1 MKAERF
7 KSLRKYCRD
16 DATFEALQQ
25 SLCDLETY
33 QQQLETRLESSQRQN
48 HEHSQQ
54 VLFQASLLDQ
64 VCHAVIATDRKG
76 HIIYWNRYAE
86 VLFQWQAATVSGQNI
101 YTLLVGKNG
110 QKVARKL
117 LTRTTKAIPWRGE
130 LLLQRQDGSQFW
142 AEVINALLHGA
153 DGQPSG
159 FVGIAIDITERKQA
173 QALLEM
179 QAETLHAQM
188 QLLDLTNDAMM
199 TFSLNGAISFWNRG
213 ARERYGWTTIEALG
227 QNVHT
232 LLQTQFPRSLKQI
245 KAQLLQ
251 EGRWDGEIMHT
262 HRNGTT
268 SVVASHWVLQRDENG
283 RPLAILETSSDLTQ
297 HKQTEAA
304 LKTAHEQLEADVA
317 ARTAELALANAALQV
332 EIAERRQAEA
342 ALQQAEAKYR
352 SIFENAIEGI
362 FQTTLDGRY
371 LSANPALAKLHGYDS
386 PADLI
391 THLSD
396 IRQQLYVESNRRD
409 EFIRLMQTNGT
420 VEEFESQVY
429 RKDGSTIWISE
440 NARAVFN
447 AEGELLYYE
456 GTSEDITE
464 RKQAELALQQSEARY
479 RAIVEDQTEMINRFL
494 PDGTITFVNEAYC
507 RGHGKTHAELIGL
520 NLISLVPESIRE
532 SLQAKIAALSHE
544 RPVIT
549 AVQPFITLEGELR
562 WYQWIDRII
571 CDPQSKVVEI
581 QGTGRDVTEQKNAE
595 QALGES
601 EAKNSAL
608 LHLIPDFWIRHHR
621 DGTNLDCKTDRASE
635 LALPLDQIIGRNFQ
649 EYLPQEVA
657 QERLA
662 YIAETLATGEVQTF
676 EYPIEINGEWR
687 EQESRMVVCGKDEVL
702 AIERNITERKRAE
715 RQLYQQTER
724 ERLLS
729 TIALRIR
736 QSLNLEEILYR
747 TVAEVRQFLQ
757 TDRVLIYRFDATTE
771 GVLVADSVAP
781 IWDVRTDSNL
791 HQVWYRDQ
799 AAVYEQGKT
808 YVVNDFS
815 QQGVSADYLT
825 IMQRLAIKAKLVVPI
840 LQSEQLWGILAVHQC
855 SQARQWQPFEIA
867 LLEQLAT
874 QVAIAIQQAQLF
886 TQVQQQA
893 QREKL
898 LNQISQTLNSS
909 LDADYILQ
917 EIANL
922 TGEGFNVDRV
932 MILTITS
939 EVEVSHEWRTNDQVI
954 SELSFKVPLTDFPDL
969 LNLSSDF
976 HQRRFFHAPDY
987 NRVALTA
994 ARKRQIEEAQV
1005 RSVLSSPI
1013 LISGQLFGAI
1023 SLHTTTCY
1031 RTFTEEEIQLL
1042 QRIADQAAIAISN
1055 AQSYER
1061 LEHLVQQRTQE
1072 LEQEKRLS
1080 EAANR
1085 AKSEFLATMSHELR
1099 TPLNAILGLSQLLEQ
1114 QIFGEL
1120 NAKQAEYIS
1129 HIHSSGDHLLLLIN
1143 DILDLAKVESGQDNI
1158 NPIEINV
1165 LELCTYCL
1173 TLMREQAYDR
1183 GLQLISQFDHAV
1195 HTCFADERRLKQI
1208 LINLLSNAIKFTP
1221 TGTVS
1226 LIVARQSQGV
1236 AFTVADTGIGIAA
1249 DQIPH
1254 LFMPFSQLDSQ
1265 LNRQYAGTGLGLAL
1279 SRNLAR
1285 LHGGDITV
1293 TSIEGEGSRFTLYLP
1308 DAQTAAPS
1316 QVVASASS
1324 MPQALYT
1331 SSKTAHRILVVEDDP
1346 CSAIVLQDYLHA
1358 LGHQVE
1364 HLRNSDRFLET
1375 VQHLQ
1380 PRLILLD
1387 VQLTSD
1393 RTGLDLLAALRA
1405 QPTLQ
1410 DIPVI
1415 MVTAMA
1421 MAGDR
1426 ETFITA
1432 GANAYLSKPI
1442 AIPQLELLLSQYLCD
1457 PTEQLLEK
1465 PDS

>member
-7 KSLRKYCRD
+7 KSLREYCRD
-16 DATFEALQQ
+16 DAAFEALQQ

-33 QQQLETRLESSQRQN
+33 QQRLESSQCQS
-48 HEHSQQ
+48 HEPSQH

-76 HIIYWNRYAE
+76 RITYWNRSAE
-86 VLFQWQAATVSGQNI
+86 VLFQWQAATVSGQSL
-101 YTLLVGKNG
+101 YALLIGKNG
-110 QKVARKL
+110 QKVARKML
-117 LTRTTKAIPWRGE
+117 ARTTEATPWRGE
-130 LLLQRQDGSQFW
+130 LLLQREDGSQFW
-142 AEVINALLHGA
+142 AEVINTLLHGA

-159 FVGIAIDITERKQA
+159 FVGTAI
-173 QALLEM
+173 
-179 QAETLHAQM
+179 
-188 QLLDLTNDAMM
+188 
-199 TFSLNGAISFWNRG
+199 
-213 ARERYGWTTIEALG
+213 
-227 QNVHT
+227 
-232 LLQTQFPRSLKQI
+232 
-245 KAQLLQ
+245 
-251 EGRWDGEIMHT
+251 
-262 HRNGTT
+262 
-268 SVVASHWVLQRDENG
+268 
-283 RPLAILETSSDLTQ
+283 
-297 HKQTEAA
+297 
-304 LKTAHEQLEADVA
+304 
-317 ARTAELALANAALQV
+317 
-332 EIAERRQAEA
+332 
-342 ALQQAEAKYR
+342 
-352 SIFENAIEGI
+352 
-362 FQTTLDGRY
+362 
-371 LSANPALAKLHGYDS
+371 
-386 PADLI
+386 
-391 THLSD
+391 
-396 IRQQLYVESNRRD
+396 
-409 EFIRLMQTNGT
+409 
-420 VEEFESQVY
+420 
-429 RKDGSTIWISE
+429 
-440 NARAVFN
+440 
-447 AEGELLYYE
+447 
-456 GTSEDITE
+456 DITE

-479 RAIVEDQTEMINRFL
+479 RAIVEAQTEMINRFL

-507 RGHGKTHAELIGL
+507 RGHGKTHAELIGQ
-520 NLISLVPESIRE
+520 NLLSLVPESMRDLIRE
-532 SLQAKIAALSHE
+532 KIAALNHE
-544 RPVIT
+544 CPTIT
-549 AVQPFITLEGELR
+549 AVQPFVTLDGAWR
-562 WYQWIDRII
+562 WYQWFDRII
-571 CDPQSKVVEI
+571 CDSQGNVVEI

-595 QALGES
+595 QALRAS

-635 LALPLDQIIGRNFQ
+635 LALPLDQLIGRKFQ
-649 EYLPQEVA
+649 EYLPLELA

-662 YIAETLATGEVQTF
+662 YIAKALATGEVQTF

-729 TIALRIR
+729 LIALRIR

-781 IWDVRTDSNL
+781 TWDVHADSSNL
-791 HQVWYRDQ
+791 HRVWYRDQ
-799 AAVYEQGKT
+799 AAIYEQGKT

-815 QQGVSADYLT
+815 QQGVAADYLT
-825 IMQRLAIKAKLVVPI
+825 IMQRLEIKAKLVVPI
-840 LQSEQLWGILAVHQC
+840 LQSERLWGILAVHQC
-855 SQARQWQPFEIA
+855 SQTRQWQPFEIA

-886 TQVQQQA
+886 AQVQQQA

-922 TGEGFNVDRV
+922 TGESFNVDRV
-932 MILTITS
+932 SIMTITS
-939 EVEVSHEWRTNDQVI
+939 EVQVRNEWRATNQIV
-954 SELSFKVPLTDFPDL
+954 SQLNLKVPMSEFPDL
-969 LNLSSDF
+969 LDPNADF
-976 HQRRFFHAPDY
+976 YQRRFFHAPDY
-987 NRVALTA
+987 SQEPSTA
-994 ARKRQIEEAQV
+994 TRKRQIEEAQV

-1013 LISGQLFGAI
+1013 LIQGQLFGSIA
-1023 SLHTTTCY
+1023 LETTTCH
-1031 RTFTEEEIQLL
+1031 RTFTDEEIQLL
-1042 QRIADQAAIAISN
+1042 QRIADQVAIAISN

-1072 LEQEKRLS
+1072 LEQEKHLS

-1114 QIFGEL
+1114 QIFGAL
-1120 NAKQAEYIS
+1120 NAKQAEYMS

-1165 LELCTYCL
+1165 SELCMYCL

-1183 GLQLISQFDHAV
+1183 GLQLLSQFDHAV

-1226 LIVARQSQGV
+1226 LIVARQPQGV
-1236 AFTVADTGIGIAA
+1236 AFTIADTGIGIAA
-1249 DQIPH
+1249 DHIPH

-1316 QVVASASS
+1316 QVVASEPAA
-1324 MPQALYT
+1324 PQALYVQRG
-1331 SSKTAHRILVVEDDP
+1331 TAHRILVVEDDP
-1346 CSAIVLQDYLHA
+1346 CSALVLQDYLHA

-1364 HLRNSDRFLET
+1364 HLRHSDRFLET

-1387 VQLTSD
+1387 VQLASD
-1393 RTGLDLLAALRA
+1393 RTGLELLAALRA

-1457 PTEQLLEK
+1457 PT
-1465 PDS
+1465 